1 LIPSPGRR
9 GELGFATVEDWQDL
23 PLLLPREGGGDE
35 FVDKNLLSYF
45 ILSAMV
51 EKKSSIV

>member
-1 LIPSPGRR
+1 VIDG
-9 GELGFATVEDWQDL
+9 WNK
-23 PLLLPREGGGDE
+23 LLPSLTKRREKMRLWRRLGDE